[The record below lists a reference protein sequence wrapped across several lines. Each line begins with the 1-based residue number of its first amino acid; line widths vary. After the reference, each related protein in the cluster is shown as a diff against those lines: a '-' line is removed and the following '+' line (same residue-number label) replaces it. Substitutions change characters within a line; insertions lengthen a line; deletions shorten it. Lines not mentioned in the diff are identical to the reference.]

1 MRMTPAP
8 QELAP
13 PILRRSWPAQ
23 VRTLFFRNWSDTLI
37 TLASVTFIVLLLQ
50 PALRWILI
58 TARWE
63 VLGANLA
70 ILLRGR
76 YEAEAAWRIWVCLGL
91 IAVSAAMA
99 AGTWSGKF
107 TKGFGAILILPL
119 VLILIPVFNAPIRLG
134 LLALSALMGLG
145 FVLGAYGPQTHMGNV
160 TVALLTLIIPLS
172 LVLLYGFAQEG
183 PMQVTPPRIWG
194 GLLLSLILA
203 LTGIVF
209 SYPLGVLL
217 ALGRRSKLP
226 VVRILSVAYIEFVR
240 GVPLIAL
247 LFMAVVML
255 ELFVPNRFPT
265 IEGIVRVAVA
275 LTLFSAAYMAE
286 NVRAGLATIPAGQ
299 VEATWALGLNGI
311 QTMVFVVLPQA
322 LKAIIPVTVNQFISL
337 FKDTTLVALVG
348 MLDLVGMGRAV
359 LGNPAWLGT
368 HKEIYFFI
376 GVLFW
381 LLNYSMSYGSRKLE
395 QRLDTGIE
403 QSRA

>member
-1 MRMTPAP
+1 MTTATRELSPPAFRHGL
-8 QELAP
+8 LAR
-13 PILRRSWPAQ
+13 IRAL
-23 VRTLFFRNWSDTLI
+23 LFRNWSDALM

-50 PALRWILI
+50 PVLRWIFSEA
-58 TARWE
+58 TRWE
-63 VLGANLA
+63 VLSANLA

-76 YEAEAAWRIWVCLGL
+76 YDVEAAWRIWVCLGL
-91 IAVSAAMA
+91 VALVTGMA
-99 AGTWSGKF
+99 LGIWSGKF
-107 TKGFGAILILPL
+107 TVGFGMLLGLPLAMILIPIFDTQIRLGLVAMSALIGLGFVMGTYGPQAYMGNIAVTLL
-119 VLILIPVFNAPIRLG
+119 VLILPV
-134 LLALSALMGLG
+134 
-145 FVLGAYGPQTHMGNV
+145 
-160 TVALLTLIIPLS
+160 S
-172 LVLLYGFAQEG
+172 LVLLYGFGQAG
-183 PMQVTPPRIWG
+183 PMRITPPKVWG
-194 GLLLSLILA
+194 GLLLSVVLA

-209 SYPLGVLL
+209 SYPLGIVL

-226 VVRILSVAYIEFVR
+226 VVKMLSVIYIEFVR

-255 ELFVPNRFPT
+255 ELFVPDRFPT

-275 LTLFSAAYMAE
+275 ITLFSAAYMAE
-286 NVRAGLATIPAGQ
+286 NVRAGLATVPAGQ
-299 VEATWALGLNGI
+299 VEATWALGLNSV

-359 LGNPAWLGT
+359 LGNPTWLGT

-381 LLNYSMSYGSRKLE
+381 FLNYGMSYGSRRLE
-395 QRLDTGIE
+395 QRLHTGIE
-403 QSRA
+403 SRA

>member
-1 MRMTPAP
+1 MAIAA
-8 QELAP
+8 QELSP
-13 PILRRSWPAQ
+13 PAFKRGWLTRI
-23 VRTLFFRNWSDTLI
+23 RTLFFRNWTDTLM
-37 TLASVTFIVLLLQ
+37 TLASVAFVVLLLL
-50 PALRWILI
+50 PVLRWMAT
-58 TARWE
+58 TARWD
-63 VLGANLA
+63 VLAPNLA

-91 IAVSAAMA
+91 LAGVAGMA
-99 AGTWSGKF
+99 AGAWSGKF
-107 TKGFGAILILPL
+107 TTGFGTILALPL
-119 VLILIPVFNAPIRLG
+119 LMTLIPVFDTNIRLG
-134 LLALSALMGLG
+134 LVAMSVLIGCG
-145 FVLGAYGPQTHMGNV
+145 FAIGTLGPQAYMGNI
-160 TVALLTLIIPLS
+160 TVALLVVVMPLG
-172 LVLLYGFAQEG
+172 LALLYGFGQTG
-183 PMQVTPPRIWG
+183 PLQVTPPKVWG

-203 LTGIVF
+203 STGIVF
-209 SYPLGVLL
+209 SYPLGVIL

-226 VVRILSVAYIEFVR
+226 VVKTLSVVYIEFVR

-275 LTLFSAAYMAE
+275 ITLFSAAYMAE
-286 NVRAGLATIPAGQ
+286 NVRAGLATVPAGQ
-299 VEATWALGLNGI
+299 VEATWALGLNSV

-359 LGNPAWLGT
+359 LSNPAWLGT

-376 GVLFW
+376 GALFW

-395 QRLDTGIE
+395 QRLHTGIE
-403 QSRA
+403 SRA

>member
-1 MRMTPAP
+1 MATAT
-8 QELAP
+8 QELSRP
-13 PILRRSWPAQ
+13 VFKRGWLTKIRE
-23 VRTLFFRNWSDTLI
+23 LFFRNWSDTLM
-37 TLASVTFIVLLLQ
+37 TLASVAFIVLLLQ
-50 PALRWILI
+50 PVLRWMLADE
-58 TARWE
+58 TRWE

-76 YEAEAAWRIWVCLGL
+76 YEADAAWRIWVCLGL
-91 IAVSAAMA
+91 IALAIGMA
-99 AGTWSGKF
+99 SGTWSGKF
-107 TKGFGAILILPL
+107 TTGFGAMLVLPL
-119 VLILIPVFNAPIRLG
+119 AMILIPVFDIQIRLG
-134 LLALSALMGLG
+134 LVAMSALIGLG
-145 FVLGAYGPQTHMGNV
+145 FVVSTLGPKAYMGNI
-160 TVALLTLIIPLS
+160 TIALLGLIIPLG
-172 LVLLYGFAQEG
+172 LVLLYGFGQEG
-183 PMQVTPPRIWG
+183 PMQVTPPKVWG

-209 SYPLGVLL
+209 SYPLGVIL

-226 VVRILSVAYIEFVR
+226 IVKMLSVIYIEFVR

-275 LTLFSAAYMAE
+275 ITLFSAAYMAE
-286 NVRAGLATIPAGQ
+286 NVRAGLATVPAGQ
-299 VEATWALGLNGI
+299 VEATWALGLNSV

-359 LGNPAWLGT
+359 LGNPTWLGT

-381 LLNYSMSYGSRKLE
+381 ILNYSMSYGSRKLE
-395 QRLDTGIE
+395 QRLHTGIE
-403 QSRA
+403 SRA

>member
-1 MRMTPAP
+1 MTTATR
-8 QELAP
+8 ELSPSAFRHGLLAR
-13 PILRRSWPAQ
+13 IRAL
-23 VRTLFFRNWSDTLI
+23 LFRNWSDALM

-50 PALRWILI
+50 PVLRWIFSEA
-58 TARWE
+58 TRWE
-63 VLGANLA
+63 VLSANLA

-76 YEAEAAWRIWVCLGL
+76 YDVEAAWRIWVCLGL
-91 IAVSAAMA
+91 VALVSGMA
-99 AGTWSGKF
+99 LGIWSGKF
-107 TKGFGAILILPL
+107 TVGFGMLLGLPL
-119 VLILIPVFNAPIRLG
+119 AMILIPIFDTQIRLG
-134 LLALSALMGLG
+134 LVAMSALIGLG
-145 FVLGAYGPQTHMGNV
+145 FVMGMYGPQAYMGNIA
-160 TVALLTLIIPLS
+160 TTLLILIIPVS
-172 LVLLYGFAQEG
+172 LALLYGFGQEG
-183 PMQVTPPRIWG
+183 PMRITPPKVWG
-194 GLLLSLILA
+194 GLLLSVILA

-209 SYPLGVLL
+209 SYPLGIVL

-226 VVRILSVAYIEFVR
+226 VVKMLSVIYIEFVR

-255 ELFVPNRFPT
+255 ELFVPDRFPT

-275 LTLFSAAYMAE
+275 ITLFSAAYMAE
-286 NVRAGLATIPAGQ
+286 NVRAGLATVPAGQ
-299 VEATWALGLNGI
+299 VEATWALGLNSV

-359 LGNPAWLGT
+359 LGNPTWLGT

-381 LLNYSMSYGSRKLE
+381 FLNYGMSYGSRRLE
-395 QRLDTGIE
+395 QRLHTGIE
-403 QSRA
+403 SRA